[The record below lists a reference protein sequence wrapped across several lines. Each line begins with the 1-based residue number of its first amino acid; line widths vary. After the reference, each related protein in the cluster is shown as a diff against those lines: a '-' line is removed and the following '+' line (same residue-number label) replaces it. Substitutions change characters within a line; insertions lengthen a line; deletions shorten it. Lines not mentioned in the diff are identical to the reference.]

1 MTIVYSGEG
10 VKDTSGNL
18 LVGVQNGAVSG
29 AVVTGGRRNLII
41 NGAMQVAQ
49 RGTSVTG
56 ITSSGYRTVDRWGV
70 NLSSVDQY
78 VCTVT
83 QESDGAS
90 GFSNSLKIQTT
101 TAETAFES
109 GDSVD
114 IEQRIEAQDLQHLK
128 WGTSDAQS
136 LTLSFW
142 CKCNKTGTQSIHIR
156 AHDASHGYST
166 GYTINAADT
175 WEYKTVTISGNT
187 TGSITNDNGIGI
199 WIRWLLADGDTAST
213 EDAWDTVNN
222 GPYAVSGAMEWG
234 TSTSDYFQI
243 TGVQLEVGSV
253 ATPFEHRSYGE
264 ELALC
269 QRYYFRNINSEVTG
283 GANCRHYLGYADTST
298 NAIFPIRYP
307 VRMRA
312 IPTLSYSG
320 TWNCESSS
328 SSNVTS
334 ISIGGATTYVGT
346 VNTISGAMSTKG
358 YAVGLRSNDTSAYI
372 DFDAEL

>member
-1 MTIVYSGEG
+1 MSMVING
-10 VKDTSGNL
+10 TSGITFPDGSL
-18 LVGVQNGAVSG
+18 QGIGV
-29 AVVTGGRRNLII
+29 GRRNLII

-49 RGTSVTG
+49 RGTSETGVTA
-56 ITSSGYRTVDRWGV
+56 SGYYTVDRWGV

-269 QRYYFRNINSEVTG
+269 QRYYQIFNKDNVNNY
-283 GANCRHYLGYADTST
+283 GAVGQCSSSTTAQFIYPLQQIMRTEPTVST
-298 NAIFPIRYP
+298 NNATYFRITNAAISG
-307 VRMRA
+307 V
-312 IPTLSYSG
+312 PT
-320 TWNCESSS
+320 
-328 SSNVTS
+328 VTS
-334 ISIGGATTYVGT
+334 ISFYPANTLKVCRFITTVSSGLVAGDASLLISNGA
-346 VNTISGAMSTKG
+346 G
-358 YAVGLRSNDTSAYI
+358 YGQIY
-372 DFDAEL
+372 FDAEL

>member
-1 MTIVYSGEG
+1 MSTLKVNNIQNASGTDAISIG
-10 VKDTSGNL
+10 SDGSLSYPNI
-18 LVGVQNGAVSG
+18 
-29 AVVTGGRRNLII
+29 GRRNLVI

-49 RGTSVTG
+49 RGTSFTG
-56 ITSSGYRTVDRWGV
+56 YNIYTLDRWRT
-70 NLSSVDQY
+70 SVDVVPTQTISQEQQTDGTY
-78 VCTVT
+78 VLLVNMTNGGISQV
-83 QESDGAS
+83 Q
-90 GFSNSLKIQTT
+90 
-101 TAETAFES
+101 
-109 GDSVD
+109 
-114 IEQRIEAQDLQHLK
+114 QRIERGCNILSGKQVTFSYDI
-128 WGTSDAQS
+128 WG
-136 LTLSFW
+136 
-142 CKCNKTGTQSIHIR
+142 
-156 AHDASHGYST
+156 
-166 GYTINAADT
+166 
-175 WEYKTVTISGNT
+175 SGNIDVIA
-187 TGSITNDNGIGI
+187 GDNASGANIHSESITVPSTRTRQSVTFTVPTQTSATDNMLRVGFGC
-199 WIRWLLADGDTAST
+199 RPTT
-213 EDAWDTVNN
+213 NVR
-222 GPYAVSGAMEWG
+222 
-234 TSTSDYFQI
+234 I
-243 TGVQLEVGSV
+243 TNVQLEVGSV

>member
-1 MTIVYSGEG
+1 
-10 VKDTSGNL
+10 
-18 LVGVQNGAVSG
+18 
-29 AVVTGGRRNLII
+29 VVTGGRRNLII

-49 RGTSVTG
+49 RGTSVAG
-56 ITSSGYRTVDRWGV
+56 ITGSGYYTVDRWGV

-109 GDSVD
+109 GDSID

-243 TGVQLEVGSV
+243 TGVQLELGSV

-269 QRYYFRNINSEVTG
+269 QRYFERLQPSGSDYILFPPGINNGTTSTYVRHQYITEKRAAPTITNNSVTGSVRQRGSFTAYAITGINSGVYRNTWYSVFQASVASGLTAADYGYAWITG
-283 GANCRHYLGYADTST
+283 GS
-298 NAIFPIRYP
+298 
-307 VRMRA
+307 
-312 IPTLSYSG
+312 
-320 TWNCESSS
+320 
-328 SSNVTS
+328 
-334 ISIGGATTYVGT
+334 
-346 VNTISGAMSTKG
+346 
-358 YAVGLRSNDTSAYI
+358 I